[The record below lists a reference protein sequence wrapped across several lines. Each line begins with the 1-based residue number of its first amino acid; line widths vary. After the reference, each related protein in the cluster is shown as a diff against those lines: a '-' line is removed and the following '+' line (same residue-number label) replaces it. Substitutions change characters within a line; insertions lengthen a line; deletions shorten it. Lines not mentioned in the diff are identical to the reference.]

1 MNIKDKIGNRIR
13 QLRQEKHLSQ
23 EAFADMCELDRT
35 YISSIEKGK
44 RNVSI
49 INIEKIANAL
59 NINLSTLFNDL

>member
-1 MNIKDKIGNRIR
+1 MNIKEKIGNRIR

-23 EAFADMCELDRT
+23 EVFADLCELDRT

-49 INIEKIANAL
+49 INLEKIANSL

>member
-1 MNIKDKIGNRIR
+1 MDIKEKIGNRIR

-23 EAFADMCELDRT
+23 KAFADLCELDRT

-49 INIEKIANAL
+49 INLEKIANAL
-59 NINLSTLFNDL
+59 NITLSTLFENL

>member
-1 MNIKDKIGNRIR
+1 MNVKDKIGSRIR

-23 EAFADMCELDRT
+23 EAFADLCELDRT

-49 INIEKIANAL
+49 INLEKIANAL
-59 NINLSTLFNDL
+59 NINLSALFNDL

>member
-1 MNIKDKIGNRIR
+1 MNVKDKIGSGIR

-23 EAFADMCELDRT
+23 EAFADLCELDRT

-49 INIEKIANAL
+49 INLEKIANAL
-59 NINLSTLFNDL
+59 NIKLSTLFNDL

>member
-1 MNIKDKIGNRIR
+1 MNVKDKIGSRIR

-23 EAFADMCELDRT
+23 EAFADLCELDRT

-49 INIEKIANAL
+49 INLEKIANAL
-59 NINLSTLFNDL
+59 NVSLSTLFNDL

>member
-49 INIEKIANAL
+49 ISLEKIANAL

>member
-1 MNIKDKIGNRIR
+1 MNIKDKIGSRIR

-23 EAFADMCELDRT
+23 EAFADLCELDRT

-49 INIEKIANAL
+49 INLEKIAIAL

>member
-1 MNIKDKIGNRIR
+1 MNIKDKIGSRIR

-23 EAFADMCELDRT
+23 EAFADLCELDRT

-49 INIEKIANAL
+49 INLEKIANAL
-59 NINLSTLFNDL
+59 NISLSILFNDL

>member
-1 MNIKDKIGNRIR
+1 MNVKDKIGSRIR

-23 EAFADMCELDRT
+23 EAFADLCELDRT

-49 INIEKIANAL
+49 INLEKIANAL
-59 NINLSTLFNDL
+59 NIKLSTLFNDL